1 MDFGKAMGAMI
12 AIGVG
17 CRKSCASEA
26 IVALVTRALA
36 DCPEKLGVRGL
47 FSVVDKRDEPGL
59 NAAAQTLGLEL
70 TFLSREALDA
80 TTPRLLTRSAAAR
93 SRFGLASV
101 AEAAAL
107 AGGGPQAR
115 LLAPRLAADG
125 ATCAIALAPDDGSRK
140 PELRRRA
147 SDKSLTGA
155 APDETMN
162 GD

>member
-1 MDFGKAMGAMI
+1 MELGKTMAGMI

-36 DCPEKLGVRGL
+36 ECPISEGVHGL
-47 FSVVDKRDEPGL
+47 FSLADKRDEPGL
-59 NAAAQTLGLEL
+59 NAAARTLGFDLV
-70 TFLSREALDA
+70 FLSREALA
-80 TTPRLLTRSAAAR
+80 AVTPRLLTRSAAAQ

-107 AGGGPQAR
+107 AGAGPQAT

-125 ATCAIALAPDDGSRK
+125 ATCAIAFVPTANPGVS
-140 PELRRRA
+140 A
-147 SDKSLTGA
+147 
-155 APDETMN
+155 
-162 GD
+162 